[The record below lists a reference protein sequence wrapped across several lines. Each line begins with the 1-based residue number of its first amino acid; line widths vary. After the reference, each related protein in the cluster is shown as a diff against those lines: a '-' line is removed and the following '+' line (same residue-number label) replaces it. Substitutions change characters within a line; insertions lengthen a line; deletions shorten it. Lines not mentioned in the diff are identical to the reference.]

1 MSPTGRSALTGAVA
15 LLVSMLHVLPLR
27 GEDPAR
33 RRDSPEKGKPDSYAL
48 LVAVQDYDN
57 ALFRPL
63 EYTKNDIEDLYQVLL
78 QSGFPKDNIVVMH
91 DGRPRR
97 FLPEAAKIRAE
108 LRALLARADK
118 GDTLVVALSGHGV
131 QFKAAAKGKEETPYF
146 CPADAKL
153 ADRRSLIGLDELYGA
168 LKDCPADRKLLLVDA
183 CRNDPLAKG
192 EKGLPNVSL
201 DSLSGT
207 KKMPLPKGLV
217 AFFSCGVGEKS
228 YEDAE
233 LKHGV
238 FFHHL
243 LQGWR
248 GEAANADGEVT
259 LERLVAYTRKET
271 KKYTHLKRGAI
282 QRPFLRS
289 ELEDDWVL
297 RKLDLGQRDFA
308 LGMAALWKNNR
319 DAFTYFNNAIR
330 ANPKFAEAYVR
341 RGFIYYHY
349 RNNPDRA
356 IADYTEAIR
365 LKPESA
371 EAYHNRGFVYSN
383 RKKDYDQAIADY
395 TQAIRLE
402 PNQFRHYE
410 YRAAA
415 YQGKGDY
422 DQAIADLTKV
432 IALNPKQGY
441 RERGFVYYLRKD
453 DYDRAIKDYTQAIAL
468 DVTDAYLYKLRAW
481 AYMKKKEYDR
491 AIADYTHGIN
501 FKPKDYG
508 YYDDRSEAYL
518 AKKNYERAI
527 ADCTQAIRL
536 DPDAYHYRKRGRAYE
551 EMKDYD
557 KAIADFGEAIR
568 LDPKDPYSYD
578 LRADSYEAKAKRY
591 RAKANRYKKA
601 RSARARPLRKKYLG
615 RAAAAHK
622 KAQTDLATATK
633 LRNQK

>member
-1 MSPTGRSALTGAVA
+1 MSPTGRSALIGAVA

-33 RRDSPEKGKPDSYAL
+33 RRDSPAKGKPDSYAL

-63 EYTKNDIEDLYQVLL
+63 EYTKNDIEGLYQVLL

-168 LKDCPADRKLLLVDA
+168 LKDCPADRRLLLVDA

-201 DSLSGT
+201 DALSGT
-207 KKMPLPKGLV
+207 KKLPRPKGLV

-248 GEAANADGEVT
+248 GAAANEDGEVT

-289 ELEDDWVL
+289 RLEDDWVL
-297 RKLDLGQRDFA
+297 RKLDLGQHDFA
-308 LGMAALWKNNR
+308 LGMAALQMNNR
-319 DAFTYFNNAIR
+319 DLAFTHFERAIR
-330 ANPKFAEAYVR
+330 ANPKFAEAYVQ
-341 RGFIYYHY
+341 RGRIYYHHK
-349 RNNPDRA
+349 NNPDRA

-371 EAYHNRGFVYSN
+371 EAYHNRGFVYYN
-383 RKKDYDQAIADY
+383 RKNDYDQAIADY

-402 PNQFRHYE
+402 PNQFQHYE
-410 YRAAA
+410 YRAMA
-415 YQGKGDY
+415 YEGKGDY
-422 DQAIADLTKV
+422 DQAVADLTKV

-441 RERGFVYYLRKD
+441 WRRGFVYYLRKE
-453 DYDRAIKDYTQAIAL
+453 DYDRAIADYTKLIAL
-468 DVTDAYLYKLRAW
+468 DANDAHFYKLRAW
-481 AYMKKKEYDR
+481 AYMKKKEYDP
-491 AIADYTHGIN
+491 AIADYTHAIN
-501 FKPKDYG
+501 LKPKDYN
-508 YYDDRSEAYL
+508 YYADRSEAYL
-518 AKKNYERAI
+518 AKRDYERAI

-536 DPDAYHYRKRGRAYE
+536 DPDGYHYRMRSWA
-551 EMKDYD
+551 
-557 KAIADFGEAIR
+557 
-568 LDPKDPYSYD
+568 
-578 LRADSYEAKAKRY
+578 YEAKAKHY
-591 RAKANRYKKA
+591 RAKANRYKKV
-601 RSARARPLRKKYLG
+601 RSAGDRVLRKKYLR
-615 RAAAAHK
+615 RAATARK
-622 KAQTDLATATK
+622 KAQADLATAKK
-633 LRNQK
+633 LNNKK